1 MGAAGEMN
9 VGIATQRRI
18 FGFGKIQI
26 KVEVSSAPMHA
37 YIHGIFGCWFLAI
50 WENAGEIGVFNTPMH
65 AYIHGVPWEL
75 RSEMWG
81 LGI

>member
-1 MGAAGEMN
+1 MLALPLGG
-9 VGIATQRRI
+9 
-18 FGFGKIQI
+18 GFLDLGKFKLKI
-26 KVEVSSAPMHA
+26 EVSSAPMHA